1 MLYIRGF
8 RKITDPIFVGMQVSD
23 FKYVIAG
30 SGFLGS
36 VLAERIATVLNKH
49 VLVLEKRGH
58 IGGNCYSET
67 DQETGI
73 EFHKYGTHIFHT
85 SNEKVWSYINLFTS
99 FNQYR
104 HQVLTTHK
112 GKVYQMPINLETINS
127 FFSVSLKPFEV
138 ADFLNEQVKKEK
150 ASEESSF
157 ETKAISL
164 VGRELYEAFIKGYSA
179 KQWQTD
185 PAKLPADILTRL
197 PFRKNYDEN
206 YYFSTYQGIPI
217 NGYTAIFQKLLSN
230 PLIDVRL
237 NTDFFDVK
245 DQLAADA
252 TVIYS
257 GPLDRYFNYSL
268 GKLKWRTLHFDK
280 QIFDVEDYQG
290 TSVMNFADESVLY
303 TRQHEPR
310 HLHPERRY
318 TKNKTLIFTEYSRAD
333 DGCEPFYPVPDASN
347 TKLAIAYRKLAEQ
360 EKYLIVAGRLGDYK
374 YYDMHETIARA
385 LEIFDDQIRKSHL
398 NE

>member
-1 MLYIRGF
+1 
-8 RKITDPIFVGMQVSD
+8 MQISD
-23 FKYVIAG
+23 YKYVIAG

-36 VLAERIATVLNKH
+36 VLAERIASVLKKP

-67 DQETGI
+67 DPETGI

-85 SNEKVWSYINLFTS
+85 SNERVWNYINQFTS

-104 HQVLTTHK
+104 HQVLTTHE
-112 GKVYQMPINLETINS
+112 GKVYQLPINLETINS
-127 FFSVSLKPFEV
+127 FFSLSLKPFEV
-138 ADFLNEQVKKEK
+138 EEFLHQQAAKENI
-150 ASEESSF
+150 SDTSSF
-157 ETKAISL
+157 EAKAISL
-164 VGRELYEAFIKGYSA
+164 VGRQLYEAFIRGYSA

-185 PAKLPADILTRL
+185 PAKLPADLLSRL

-206 YYFSTYQGIPI
+206 YYFSTYQGVPS
-217 NGYTAIFQKLLSN
+217 NGYTAIFENLLSD

-252 TVIYS
+252 TIIYS

-268 GKLKWRTLHFDK
+268 GKLNWRTLQFEK
-280 QIFDVEDYQG
+280 QVVGVEDYQG
-290 TSVMNFADESVLY
+290 TSVMNFADVAVPY

-310 HLHPERRY
+310 HLHPERSY
-318 TKNKTLIFTEYSRAD
+318 TKEKTIVFTEYSKAD
-333 DGCEPFYPVPDASN
+333 DGSEPFYPIPNAEN
-347 TKLAIAYRKLAEQ
+347 IALAKEYRKLVGQ
-360 EKYLIVAGRLGDYK
+360 EKNLIVAGRLGDYK
-374 YYDMHETIARA
+374 YYDMHETINRA
-385 LEIFDDQIRKSHL
+385 LEIFDDQIKTLHTS
-398 NE
+398 